1 MKKIIPVTIITILLI
16 TVVIMEQLFVHS
28 TLSSLKAKVDDIDYA
43 IKNNSEID
51 NENIITNINN
61 LDEYWTSKER
71 ILCLSINHNDLNSI
85 GEQIKKIKAYIS
97 QNKKEEAL
105 LEIELLIFYIDNYSH
120 VMEITPQN
128 IL

>member
-16 TVVIMEQLFVHS
+16 TIVIMEQVFVHS
-28 TLSSLKAKVDDIDYA
+28 TLSSLKEKVEDIDFA
-43 IKNNSEID
+43 VKSNSKID
-51 NENIITNINN
+51 SENILTDINN

-85 GEQIKKIKAYIS
+85 GEQIKKIKAYIN
-97 QNKKEEAL
+97 QDKKEETL
-105 LEIELLIFYIDNYSH
+105 LEIELLIFYIDNYRH
-120 VMEITPQN
+120 VMGISPQN